1 MLPAI
6 VQMVIMLVNGNLG
19 TGVAV
24 MGAFSLVRFRS
35 APGRGQEI
43 TSIFLAMAVGLA
55 TGMGYI
61 GIAILFTVMITVIN
75 LLLNV
80 LNFGT
85 DSRGSRIL
93 RITVPEDLD
102 YEGRFEDLF
111 TKYLRE
117 YDYDEIK
124 TTNMGSLYKLTLS
137 VILKEGISTKE
148 FIDELRTRNGN
159 LDIKDALPL
168 LISVLT
174 ASVAGSYAASL
185 FPDRAVGN
193 LAQIGL
199 ILVGL
204 RFLLM
209 KEKEEEKPKMSG
221 SRHLLRSIFG
231 GILVGF
237 TCGFIGAGGGVM
249 LLLILTIALGY
260 DMHLA
265 VGTSVFIMAF
275 TALIGGVSHFV
286 IGGMPDLIEVVACV
300 IFTYLFARMA
310 AKDANKAKPIV
321 LHRIV
326 GLIMVA
332 TALIVLLVK
341 GF

>member
-1 MLPAI
+1 MFNNIFSSIITDGTFTGTEFAVSTITSIICGFIIAGTYMVKNRYSKSFVVTLVLLPSI
-6 VQMVIMLVNGNLG
+6 VELVIILVNGNIG
-19 TGVAV
+19 AGVAV
-24 MGAFSLVRFRS
+24 AGAFSLVRFRS

-159 LDIKDALPL
+159 LDI
-168 LISVLT
+168 
-174 ASVAGSYAASL
+174 SL
-185 FPDRAVGN
+185 GR
-193 LAQIGL
+193 QIDNIDTL
-199 ILVGL
+199 
-204 RFLLM
+204 
-209 KEKEEEKPKMSG
+209 
-221 SRHLLRSIFG
+221 
-231 GILVGF
+231 
-237 TCGFIGAGGGVM
+237 
-249 LLLILTIALGY
+249 
-260 DMHLA
+260 
-265 VGTSVFIMAF
+265 
-275 TALIGGVSHFV
+275 
-286 IGGMPDLIEVVACV
+286 
-300 IFTYLFARMA
+300 
-310 AKDANKAKPIV
+310 
-321 LHRIV
+321 
-326 GLIMVA
+326 
-332 TALIVLLVK
+332 
-341 GF
+341 